1 MEVPS
6 QESLNGKVDQL
17 GAQAP
22 EEKTNGES
30 DGNQRRRRKRGFDVG
45 PGGES
50 PGAGAASG
58 DVEDQPIDDGS
69 NGELVIG
76 PGAGGMQP
84 RPSEVKRA
92 LPPLTYQQEEML
104 KKAKRFAMEQSV
116 QQVLAKQQALQQQQ
130 MSALQTAAQRQRALA
145 LMCRVYVGSINFELR
160 EEHVRQAFIPFGP
173 IKKIDLSWDPLTM
186 KHKGFAFVEYDLPEA
201 AQLAL
206 EQMNGVLLGGRNI
219 KVGRPSN
226 VPQAAPLIEQFEQ
239 EAKKYARIYVA
250 SVHADLAED
259 DIKSVFEAFGKVRSC
274 TLAPDTMPGKHK
286 GYGFLEYE
294 NQQSATDAIASM
306 NLFDLGG
313 QYLRVGRAIT
323 PPASAQTS
331 NGTLPP
337 AAALAAAAV
346 SAKIQAQEQGLTST
360 FPAITIAGS
369 TVITSIVG
377 TAGLVALPT
386 MAAGTLAPGTLA
398 PGVMS
403 TSIAAQPI
411 MTASTALLAGPP
423 TAVVTPVPAT
433 PVVTT
438 TGLPVQSAAVQ
449 QLQIQQQ
456 QLLEQQQQLV
466 QQQQLQQQQLQQQ
479 QSAQVIAAQQAEV
492 RAKIEEETQR
502 KVAES
507 SISHEENMSISG
519 SNARYMVMQKL
530 SRKSE
535 SKVLVLRNMVGVE
548 DLDEELEHEV
558 TDECSKFGVVSRVV
572 IYNEK
577 QGEEEDAEVIVKIFV
592 EFNQPSETD
601 KAANAL
607 NGRWFGGRVIKAE
620 GYDELKFGAGDL
632 SG

>member
-1 MEVPS
+1 M
-6 QESLNGKVDQL
+6 N
-17 GAQAP
+17 
-22 EEKTNGES
+22 
-30 DGNQRRRRKRGFDVG
+30 
-45 PGGES
+45 
-50 PGAGAASG
+50 G

-69 NGELVIG
+69 KGELVIG

-104 KKAKRFAMEQSV
+104 KKAKRYAMEQSV

-130 MSALQTAAQRQRALA
+130 MSALQSAAQRQRALA

-160 EEHVRQAFIPFGP
+160 EEHVRQAFLPFGP

-250 SVHADLAED
+250 SVHPDLAED
-259 DIKSVFEAFGKVRSC
+259 DIKSVFEAFGRVKSC
-274 TLAPDTMPGKHK
+274 TLSPDTMPGKHK

-323 PPASAQTS
+323 PPASAQSS

-337 AAALAAAAV
+337 AAAMAAAAV

-369 TVITSIVG
+369 TVITSLVG

-386 MAAGTLAPGTLA
+386 MAAGTLAPG
-398 PGVMS
+398 VMS

-411 MTASTALLAGPP
+411 MTSTALLAGTP
-423 TAVVTPVPAT
+423 TAVVAPISAT

-438 TGLPVQSAAVQ
+438 TGVPVQPAAVQ
-449 QLQIQQQ
+449 QLQ
-456 QLLEQQQQLV
+456 L

-479 QSAQVIAAQQAEV
+479 QLQQQQLQQQSVQVIAAQQAEV
-492 RAKIEEETQR
+492 RAKIEEETQ
-502 KVAES
+502 KKIAES

-548 DLDEELEHEV
+548 DLDEDLEHEV
-558 TDECSKFGVVSRVV
+558 TDECSKFGAVSRVV

-592 EFNQPSETD
+592 EFSQPAEAE
-601 KAANAL
+601 KAASAL
-607 NGRWFGGRVIKAE
+607 SGRWFGGRVIKAE
-620 GYDELKFGAGDL
+620 PYDELKFGGGDL

>member
-1 MEVPS
+1 MAAVAVGLPS
-6 QESLNGKVDQL
+6 EQNLNGEVDKL
-17 GAQAP
+17 P
-22 EEKTNGES
+22 EDKTNSEI

-45 PGGES
+45 PGEDS
-50 PGAGAASG
+50 SASNAMNG

-69 NGELVIG
+69 KGELVIG

-104 KKAKRFAMEQSV
+104 KKAKRYAMEQSV

-130 MSALQTAAQRQRALA
+130 MSALQSAAQRQRALA

-160 EEHVRQAFIPFGP
+160 EEHVRQAFLPFGP

-250 SVHADLAED
+250 SVHPDLAED
-259 DIKSVFEAFGKVRSC
+259 DIKSVFEAFGRVKSC

-323 PPASAQTS
+323 PPASAQSS

-337 AAALAAAAV
+337 AAAMAAAAV

-369 TVITSIVG
+369 TVITSLVG

-386 MAAGTLAPGTLA
+386 MAAGTLAPG
-398 PGVMS
+398 VMS

-411 MTASTALLAGPP
+411 MTSTALLAGTP
-423 TAVVTPVPAT
+423 TAVVAPISAT

-438 TGLPVQSAAVQ
+438 TGVPVQPAAVQ
-449 QLQIQQQ
+449 QLQ
-456 QLLEQQQQLV
+456 L

-479 QSAQVIAAQQAEV
+479 QLQQQQLQQQSVQVIAAQQAEV
-492 RAKIEEETQR
+492 RAKIEEETQ
-502 KVAES
+502 KKIAES

-548 DLDEELEHEV
+548 DLDEDLEHEV
-558 TDECSKFGVVSRVV
+558 TDECSKFGAVSRVV

-592 EFNQPSETD
+592 EFSQPAEAE
-601 KAANAL
+601 KAASAL
-607 NGRWFGGRVIKAE
+607 SGRWFGGRVIKAE
-620 GYDELKFGAGDL
+620 PYDELKFGGGDL

>member
-1 MEVPS
+1 MKWNLRHDNYS
-6 QESLNGKVDQL
+6 TD
-17 GAQAP
+17 
-22 EEKTNGES
+22 
-30 DGNQRRRRKRGFDVG
+30 
-45 PGGES
+45 S
-50 PGAGAASG
+50 PTSGAANG
-58 DVEDQPIDDGS
+58 DAEDQPIDDGS
-69 NGELVIG
+69 RGELVVG

-84 RPSEVKRA
+84 RPSEVKKA

-104 KKAKRFAMEQSV
+104 KKAKRYAMEQSV

-250 SVHADLAED
+250 SVHPDLAED
-259 DIKSVFEAFGKVRSC
+259 DIKSVFEAFGRVQSC

-323 PPASAQTS
+323 PPASAQGS

-337 AAALAAAAV
+337 AAAMAAAAV
-346 SAKIQAQEQGLTST
+346 SAKIQAQEQGLAST

-423 TAVVTPVPAT
+423 TAVVTPVAAT

-438 TGLPVQSAAVQ
+438 TGLPVQPAAVQ
-449 QLQIQQQ
+449 QLQLQQQ
-456 QLLEQQQQLV
+456 QLQQQQLQQQQQLV

-479 QSAQVIAAQQAEV
+479 QSAQVIAQQQAEV

-548 DLDEELEHEV
+548 DLDEDLEHEV
-558 TDECSKFGVVSRVV
+558 TDECSKFGVVNRVV

-592 EFNQPSETD
+592 EFTQTSETEN
-601 KAANAL
+601 AANAL

-620 GYDELKFGAGDL
+620 GYDEIKFGAGDL

>member
-1 MEVPS
+1 M
-6 QESLNGKVDQL
+6 N
-17 GAQAP
+17 
-22 EEKTNGES
+22 
-30 DGNQRRRRKRGFDVG
+30 
-45 PGGES
+45 
-50 PGAGAASG
+50 G

-69 NGELVIG
+69 KGELVIG

-104 KKAKRFAMEQSV
+104 KKAKRYAMEQSV

-130 MSALQTAAQRQRALA
+130 MSALQSAAQRQRALA

-160 EEHVRQAFIPFGP
+160 EEHVRQAFLPFGP

-250 SVHADLAED
+250 SVHPDLAED
-259 DIKSVFEAFGKVRSC
+259 DIKSVFEAFGRVKSC

-323 PPASAQTS
+323 PPASAQSS

-337 AAALAAAAV
+337 AAAMAAAAV

-369 TVITSIVG
+369 TVITSLVG

-386 MAAGTLAPGTLA
+386 MAAGTLAPG
-398 PGVMS
+398 VMS

-411 MTASTALLAGPP
+411 MTSTALLAGTP
-423 TAVVTPVPAT
+423 TAVVAPISAT

-438 TGLPVQSAAVQ
+438 TGVPVQPAAVQ
-449 QLQIQQQ
+449 QLQ
-456 QLLEQQQQLV
+456 L

-479 QSAQVIAAQQAEV
+479 QLQQQQLQQQSVQVIAAQQAEV
-492 RAKIEEETQR
+492 RAKIEEETQ
-502 KVAES
+502 KKIAES

-548 DLDEELEHEV
+548 DLDEDLEHEV
-558 TDECSKFGVVSRVV
+558 TDECSKFGAVSRVV

-592 EFNQPSETD
+592 EFSQPAEVE
-601 KAANAL
+601 KAASAL
-607 NGRWFGGRVIKAE
+607 SGRWFGGRVIKAE
-620 GYDELKFGAGDL
+620 PYDELKFGGGDL

>member
-1 MEVPS
+1 MAAVAVGLPS
-6 QESLNGKVDQL
+6 EQNLNGEVDKL
-17 GAQAP
+17 S
-22 EEKTNGES
+22 EDKTNNET

-45 PGGES
+45 PGEDS
-50 PGAGAASG
+50 SASNAMNG

-69 NGELVIG
+69 KGELVIG

-104 KKAKRFAMEQSV
+104 KKAKRYAMEQSV

-130 MSALQTAAQRQRALA
+130 MSALQSAAQRQRALA

-160 EEHVRQAFIPFGP
+160 EEHVRQAFLPFGP

-250 SVHADLAED
+250 SVHPDLAED
-259 DIKSVFEAFGKVRSC
+259 DIKSVFEAFGRVKSC

-323 PPASAQTS
+323 PPASAQSS

-337 AAALAAAAV
+337 AAAMAAAAV

-369 TVITSIVG
+369 TVITSLVG

-386 MAAGTLAPGTLA
+386 MAAGTLAPG
-398 PGVMS
+398 VMS

-411 MTASTALLAGPP
+411 MTSTALLAGTP
-423 TAVVTPVPAT
+423 TAVVAPISAT

-438 TGLPVQSAAVQ
+438 TGVPVQPAAVQ
-449 QLQIQQQ
+449 QLQ
-456 QLLEQQQQLV
+456 L

-479 QSAQVIAAQQAEV
+479 QLQQQQLQQQSVQVIAAQQAEV
-492 RAKIEEETQR
+492 RAKIEEETQ
-502 KVAES
+502 KKIAES

-548 DLDEELEHEV
+548 DLDEDLEHEV
-558 TDECSKFGVVSRVV
+558 TDECSKFGAVSRVV

-592 EFNQPSETD
+592 EFSQPAEAE
-601 KAANAL
+601 KAASAL
-607 NGRWFGGRVIKAE
+607 SGRWFGGRVIKAE
-620 GYDELKFGAGDL
+620 PYDELKFGGGDL

>member
-1 MEVPS
+1 MLS
-6 QESLNGKVDQL
+6 SFLLD
-17 GAQAP
+17 
-22 EEKTNGES
+22 
-30 DGNQRRRRKRGFDVG
+30 
-45 PGGES
+45 S
-50 PGAGAASG
+50 PASHAVNG

-69 NGELVIG
+69 KGELVIG

-104 KKAKRFAMEQSV
+104 KKAKRYAMEQSV

-250 SVHADLAED
+250 SVHPDLAED
-259 DIKSVFEAFGKVRSC
+259 DIKSVFEAFGRVKSC

-323 PPASAQTS
+323 PPASAQGS
-331 NGTLPP
+331 NGALPP
-337 AAALAAAAV
+337 AAAMAAAAV
-346 SAKIQAQEQGLTST
+346 SAKIQAQEQGLPST

-369 TVITSIVG
+369 TVITSLVG

-386 MAAGTLAPGTLA
+386 MAAGTLAPG
-398 PGVMS
+398 VMS

-411 MTASTALLAGPP
+411 MTSTALLAGTP
-423 TAVVTPVPAT
+423 TAVVAPISAT

-438 TGLPVQSAAVQ
+438 TGVPVQPAAVQ
-449 QLQIQQQ
+449 QLQLQQQ
-456 QLLEQQQQLV
+456 QLQQQQL

-492 RAKIEEETQR
+492 RAKIEEETQ
-502 KVAES
+502 KKIAES

-535 SKVLVLRNMVGVE
+535 SKVMVLRNMVGVE
-548 DLDEELEHEV
+548 DLDEDLEHEV
-558 TDECSKFGVVSRVV
+558 TDECSKFGMVNRVV

-577 QGEEEDAEVIVKIFV
+577 QGEEEDADVIVKIFV
-592 EFNQPSETD
+592 EFSQPAEAE
-601 KAANAL
+601 KAFNAL

-620 GYDELKFGAGDL
+620 PYDENKFSGGDL

>member
-1 MEVPS
+1 MAAAVAEVPT
-6 QESLNGKVDQL
+6 QESVNGKVDQL
-17 GAQAP
+17 AAQAP
-22 EEKTNGES
+22 EEKTNGEG
-30 DGNQRRRRKRGFDVG
+30 DGSQRRRRKRGFDVG

-50 PGAGAASG
+50 PVAGAANG

-274 TLAPDTMPGKHK
+274 ALAPDTMPGKHK

-411 MTASTALLAGPP
+411 MTASTALLA
-423 TAVVTPVPAT
+423 
-433 PVVTT
+433 
-438 TGLPVQSAAVQ
+438 
-449 QLQIQQQ
+449 
-456 QLLEQQQQLV
+456 
-466 QQQQLQQQQLQQQ
+466 
-479 QSAQVIAAQQAEV
+479 
-492 RAKIEEETQR
+492 
-502 KVAES
+502 
-507 SISHEENMSISG
+507 
-519 SNARYMVMQKL
+519 
-530 SRKSE
+530 
-535 SKVLVLRNMVGVE
+535 VLVLRNMVGVE

-572 IYNEK
+572 IYNER

-592 EFNQPSETD
+592 EFTQPSETE

>member
-1 MEVPS
+1 MLLTSDVF
-6 QESLNGKVDQL
+6 SLD
-17 GAQAP
+17 
-22 EEKTNGES
+22 S
-30 DGNQRRRRKRGFDVG
+30 
-45 PGGES
+45 S
-50 PGAGAASG
+50 ASNAMNG

-69 NGELVIG
+69 KGELVIG

-104 KKAKRFAMEQSV
+104 KKAKRYAMEQSV

-130 MSALQTAAQRQRALA
+130 MSALQSAAQRQRALA

-160 EEHVRQAFIPFGP
+160 EEHVRQAFLPFGP

-250 SVHADLAED
+250 SVHPDLAED
-259 DIKSVFEAFGKVRSC
+259 DIKSVFEAFGRVKSC

-323 PPASAQTS
+323 PPASAQSS

-337 AAALAAAAV
+337 AAAMAAAAV

-369 TVITSIVG
+369 TVITSLVG

-386 MAAGTLAPGTLA
+386 MAAGTLAPG
-398 PGVMS
+398 VMS

-411 MTASTALLAGPP
+411 MTSTALLAGTP
-423 TAVVTPVPAT
+423 TAVVAPISAT

-438 TGLPVQSAAVQ
+438 TGVPVQPAAVQ
-449 QLQIQQQ
+449 QLQ
-456 QLLEQQQQLV
+456 L

-479 QSAQVIAAQQAEV
+479 QLQQQQLQQQSVQVIAAQQAEV
-492 RAKIEEETQR
+492 RAKIEEETQ
-502 KVAES
+502 KKIAES

-548 DLDEELEHEV
+548 DLDEDLEHEV
-558 TDECSKFGVVSRVV
+558 TDECSKFGAVSRVV

-592 EFNQPSETD
+592 EFSQPAEAE
-601 KAANAL
+601 KAASAL
-607 NGRWFGGRVIKAE
+607 SGRWFGGRVIKAE
-620 GYDELKFGAGDL
+620 PYDELKFGGGDL

>member
-1 MEVPS
+1 MAAAVVGLS
-6 QESLNGKVDQL
+6 TQENLNGEIDKLPEDKV
-17 GAQAP
+17 
-22 EEKTNGES
+22 NSES
-30 DGNQRRRRKRGFDVG
+30 DGSQRRRRKRGFDVG
-45 PGGES
+45 PGEDS
-50 PGAGAASG
+50 PASGVLNG

-69 NGELVIG
+69 KGELVIG

-84 RPSEVKRA
+84 RPSEVKKA

-104 KKAKRFAMEQSV
+104 KKAKRYAMEQSV

-259 DIKSVFEAFGKVRSC
+259 DIKSVFEAFGRVKSC

-323 PPASAQTS
+323 PPASAQSS

-337 AAALAAAAV
+337 AAAMAAAAV
-346 SAKIQAQEQGLTST
+346 SAKIQAQEQGLAST

-369 TVITSIVG
+369 TVITSLVG

-386 MAAGTLAPGTLA
+386 MAAGTLAPG
-398 PGVMS
+398 VMS

-411 MTASTALLAGPP
+411 MTSTALLAGTP
-423 TAVVTPVPAT
+423 TAVVAPIPAT

-438 TGLPVQSAAVQ
+438 TGVPVQPAAVQ
-449 QLQIQQQ
+449 QLQ
-456 QLLEQQQQLV
+456 L
-466 QQQQLQQQQLQQQ
+466 QQQQLQQQQLQQQQLQQQQLQQ

-548 DLDEELEHEV
+548 DLDEDLEHEV
-558 TDECSKFGVVSRVV
+558 TDECSKFGMVNRVV

-577 QGEEEDAEVIVKIFV
+577 QGEEDDAEVIVKIFV
-592 EFNQPSETD
+592 EFTQPSEAE

-620 GYDELKFGAGDL
+620 PYDELKFSGGDL
-632 SG
+632 SA

>member
-1 MEVPS
+1 V
-6 QESLNGKVDQL
+6 LL
-17 GAQAP
+17 
-22 EEKTNGES
+22 TS
-30 DGNQRRRRKRGFDVG
+30 DIFLLD
-45 PGGES
+45 S
-50 PGAGAASG
+50 SASNAMNG

-69 NGELVIG
+69 KGELVIG

-104 KKAKRFAMEQSV
+104 KKAKRYAMEQSV

-130 MSALQTAAQRQRALA
+130 MSALQSAAQRQRALA

-160 EEHVRQAFIPFGP
+160 EEHVRQAFLPFGP

-250 SVHADLAED
+250 SVHPDLAED
-259 DIKSVFEAFGKVRSC
+259 DIKSVFEAFGRVKSC

-323 PPASAQTS
+323 PPASAQSS

-337 AAALAAAAV
+337 AAAMAAAAV

-369 TVITSIVG
+369 TVITSLVG

-386 MAAGTLAPGTLA
+386 MAAGTLAPG
-398 PGVMS
+398 VMS

-411 MTASTALLAGPP
+411 MTSTALLAGTP
-423 TAVVTPVPAT
+423 TAVVAPISAT

-438 TGLPVQSAAVQ
+438 TGVPVQPAAVQ
-449 QLQIQQQ
+449 QLQ
-456 QLLEQQQQLV
+456 L

-479 QSAQVIAAQQAEV
+479 QLQQQQLQQQSVQVIAAQQAEV
-492 RAKIEEETQR
+492 RAKIEEETQ
-502 KVAES
+502 KKIAES

-548 DLDEELEHEV
+548 DLDEDLEHEV
-558 TDECSKFGVVSRVV
+558 TDECSKFGAVSRVV

-592 EFNQPSETD
+592 EFSQPAEAE
-601 KAANAL
+601 KAASAL
-607 NGRWFGGRVIKAE
+607 SGRWFGGRVIKAE
-620 GYDELKFGAGDL
+620 PYDELKFGGGDL

>member
-1 MEVPS
+1 M
-6 QESLNGKVDQL
+6 N
-17 GAQAP
+17 
-22 EEKTNGES
+22 
-30 DGNQRRRRKRGFDVG
+30 
-45 PGGES
+45 
-50 PGAGAASG
+50 G

-69 NGELVIG
+69 KGELVIG

-104 KKAKRFAMEQSV
+104 KKAKRYAMEQSV

-130 MSALQTAAQRQRALA
+130 MSALQSAAQRQRALA

-160 EEHVRQAFIPFGP
+160 EEHVRQAFLPFGP

-250 SVHADLAED
+250 SVHPDLAED
-259 DIKSVFEAFGKVRSC
+259 DIKSVFEAFGRVKSC
-274 TLAPDTMPGKHK
+274 TLSPDTMPGKHK

-323 PPASAQTS
+323 PPASAQSS

-337 AAALAAAAV
+337 AAAMAAAAV

-369 TVITSIVG
+369 TVITSLVG

-386 MAAGTLAPGTLA
+386 MAAGTLAPG
-398 PGVMS
+398 VMS

-411 MTASTALLAGPP
+411 MTSTALLAGTP
-423 TAVVTPVPAT
+423 TAVVAPISAT

-438 TGLPVQSAAVQ
+438 TGVPVQPAAVQ
-449 QLQIQQQ
+449 QLQ
-456 QLLEQQQQLV
+456 L

-479 QSAQVIAAQQAEV
+479 QLQQQQLQQQSVQVIAAQQAEV
-492 RAKIEEETQR
+492 RAKIEEETQ
-502 KVAES
+502 KKIAES

-548 DLDEELEHEV
+548 DLDEDLEHEV
-558 TDECSKFGVVSRVV
+558 TDECSKFGAVNRVV

-592 EFNQPSETD
+592 EFSQPAEAE
-601 KAANAL
+601 KAASAL
-607 NGRWFGGRVIKAE
+607 SGRWFGGRVIKAE
-620 GYDELKFGAGDL
+620 PYDELKFGGGDL

>member
-1 MEVPS
+1 M
-6 QESLNGKVDQL
+6 N
-17 GAQAP
+17 
-22 EEKTNGES
+22 
-30 DGNQRRRRKRGFDVG
+30 
-45 PGGES
+45 
-50 PGAGAASG
+50 G

-69 NGELVIG
+69 KGELVIG

-104 KKAKRFAMEQSV
+104 KKAKRYAMEQSV

-130 MSALQTAAQRQRALA
+130 MSALQSAAQRQRALA

-160 EEHVRQAFIPFGP
+160 EEHVRQAFLPFGP

-250 SVHADLAED
+250 SVHPDLAED
-259 DIKSVFEAFGKVRSC
+259 DIKSVFEAFGRVKSC

-323 PPASAQTS
+323 PPASAQSS

-337 AAALAAAAV
+337 AAAMAAAAV

-369 TVITSIVG
+369 TVITSLVG

-386 MAAGTLAPGTLA
+386 MAAGTLAPG
-398 PGVMS
+398 VMS

-411 MTASTALLAGPP
+411 MTSTALLAGTP
-423 TAVVTPVPAT
+423 TAVVAPISAT

-438 TGLPVQSAAVQ
+438 TGVPVQPAAVQ
-449 QLQIQQQ
+449 QLQ
-456 QLLEQQQQLV
+456 L

-479 QSAQVIAAQQAEV
+479 QLQQQQLQQQSVQVIAAQQAEV
-492 RAKIEEETQR
+492 RAKIEEETQ
-502 KVAES
+502 KKIAES

-548 DLDEELEHEV
+548 DLDEDLEHEV
-558 TDECSKFGVVSRVV
+558 TDECSKFGAVSRVV

-592 EFNQPSETD
+592 EFSQPAEAE
-601 KAANAL
+601 KAASAL
-607 NGRWFGGRVIKAE
+607 SGRWFGGRVIKAE
-620 GYDELKFGAGDL
+620 PYDELKFGGGDL

>member
-1 MEVPS
+1 M
-6 QESLNGKVDQL
+6 N
-17 GAQAP
+17 
-22 EEKTNGES
+22 
-30 DGNQRRRRKRGFDVG
+30 
-45 PGGES
+45 
-50 PGAGAASG
+50 G

-69 NGELVIG
+69 KGELVIG

-84 RPSEVKRA
+84 RPSEVKKA

-104 KKAKRFAMEQSV
+104 KKAKRYAMEQSV

-259 DIKSVFEAFGKVRSC
+259 DIKSVFEAFGRVKSC

-323 PPASAQTS
+323 PPASAQSS

-337 AAALAAAAV
+337 AAAMAAAAV
-346 SAKIQAQEQGLTST
+346 SAKIQAQEQGLAST

-369 TVITSIVG
+369 TVITSLVG

-386 MAAGTLAPGTLA
+386 MAAGTLAPG
-398 PGVMS
+398 VMS

-411 MTASTALLAGPP
+411 MTSTALLAGTP
-423 TAVVTPVPAT
+423 TAVVAPIPAT

-438 TGLPVQSAAVQ
+438 TGVPVQPAAVQ
-449 QLQIQQQ
+449 QLQ
-456 QLLEQQQQLV
+456 L
-466 QQQQLQQQQLQQQ
+466 QQQQLQQQQLQQQQLQQQQLQQ

-548 DLDEELEHEV
+548 DLDEDLEHEV
-558 TDECSKFGVVSRVV
+558 TDECSKFGMVNRVV

-577 QGEEEDAEVIVKIFV
+577 QGEEDDAEVIVKIFV
-592 EFNQPSETD
+592 EFTQPSEAE

-620 GYDELKFGAGDL
+620 PYDELKFSGGDL
-632 SG
+632 SA